1 MKLSFRYM
9 TRGALLGAPAVLVA
23 ACISPESPLLEE
35 SMQGCAELH
44 SGGDLQQL
52 DVHPKVRQLMVASV
66 DLKGIITQLEKDV
79 FQACASVATDL
90 GAADSWSGLEG
101 SRAISSSAGT
111 GACDQAAAKIEQVLA
126 SAGTIELAIAVSRAQ
141 CKTSFEEQKQCD
153 QQCSTTESCDPG
165 TVETRCEPGAL
176 SVVCQGSCSAQATC
190 VGTPEQ
196 PANCMGKCQS
206 ECVGQCQ
213 GSCIDAKGKKSE
225 NNPNCVGKCAS
236 SCNGTCRG
244 LCKIE
249 KADGLECGAN
259 VSCTGGCTASYS
271 DPVCTTEFKPPEC
284 SLDTD
289 CHDVCSSRVIAHA
302 VCEPTRVQVFV
313 DLEAYPELQPL
324 ADTLEKNLP
333 VLIDAAEKQ
342 GKLALSAVRRIGD
355 AGQRL
360 QGHVDEL
367 DGKSL
372 ACTAE
377 TSTLLAQII
386 GSAEVAVDAALRV
399 NLVVEHKSQ

>member
-1 MKLSFRYM
+1 MTFGFKKI
-9 TRGALLGAPAVLVA
+9 TRGALLGTPVLLAA
-23 ACISPESPLLEE
+23 ACISPDSPLIQE
-35 SMQGCAELH
+35 SMGGCAELH
-44 SGGDLQQL
+44 SGGNLEQL

-66 DLKGIITQLEKDV
+66 DLNGIVTTIKNDV
-79 FQACASVATDL
+79 FQACANVASEL
-90 GAADSWSGLEG
+90 GAPDTWNGLEG
-101 SRAISSSAGT
+101 DRAISSSEGT
-111 GACDQAAAKIEQVLA
+111 GACDQAAAKIEQILA

-141 CKTSFEEQKQCD
+141 CKTSFEEQKHCD
-153 QQCSTTESCDPG
+153 QQCSTTESCDSG
-165 TVETRCEPGAL
+165 TVETRCEPGSL
-176 SVVCQGSCSAQATC
+176 SVVCQGSCAAQATC
-190 VGTPEQ
+190 VGTPEL

-213 GSCIDAKGKKSE
+213 GACIDAKGKKTD

-249 KADGLECGAN
+249 KADGLSCGAN
-259 VSCTGGCTASYS
+259 VSCQGGCTSSYT

-284 SLDTD
+284 SVDRD
-289 CHDVCSSRVIAHA
+289 CHELCSSRVIAHA
-302 VCEPTRVQVFV
+302 VCEPTRVQVFL
-313 DLEAYPELQPL
+313 DLEAHPELQPL

-360 QGHVDEL
+360 EGHVDEL

-372 ACTAE
+372 ACMAE
-377 TSTLLAQII
+377 TSTLLARVI

-399 NLVVEHKSQ
+399 NVVVEHKSQ